1 VAGIFGL
8 LRREGSVAS
17 PRDLAHMA
25 QRLAPLAP
33 GGCRSEPLGELGI
46 GICHAPLR
54 AIDRTDGAPIYEAQ
68 SGITLVAAARLDERG
83 RLGAALGI
91 APAELARMTDSALIL
106 RAWLHWR
113 EDFALHLL
121 GDFVVAIWDERRRRL
136 VLARDPMGQRDLF
149 YHVGRDLLAFA
160 PDVPG
165 LWALSEVPRAL
176 EESMLCNALT
186 REFTATPGATLFT
199 GIQSLPGGHL
209 LIVEPGREPQLRA
222 YWEPHADPAHVGR
235 NEAYYVEAY
244 RAILGDAVTARLDG
258 LEKPPGLLL
267 SGGFDSSAIAGL
279 ARDPLRQTGQ
289 RMVAAASVMPS
300 DYAGPI
306 RHAGRWVDLCARD
319 MPWLDIRR
327 VTRDGLD
334 PIADIQRRLS
344 ERQTM
349 PSVYDPVDAS
359 LCAELASGGAAL
371 AMDGHGGDYTLN
383 PRGRNALARW
393 LAAGAYRRFGRE
405 LLAARRTTGRS
416 LASLLR
422 SDVAPHYLPP
432 ALRNWHTAR
441 RRAQLPVRW
450 DFIAQA
456 GSAAPT
462 RDERGGLLWAI
473 DLVRRGSGSAS
484 GFARHG
490 LTLSRPFHD
499 RRVVELALAI
509 PPDLHV
515 RNGHSRHLAR
525 IALRNVY
532 PDEFQFRGRANDDPF
547 PDFQSAIDRA
557 RPALLADLDRMQQSP
572 SLTQMIDFPRLRTLL
587 AAMPSGAHRSGWEQ
601 DTHTALNTYCVARYV
616 EWFRRDNRLAD

>member
-1 VAGIFGL
+1 
-8 LRREGSVAS
+8 
-17 PRDLAHMA
+17 MA
-25 QRLAPLAP
+25 RQLAPLAP
-33 GGCRSEPLGELGI
+33 SGCRSETLGELGV

-54 AIDRTDGAPIYEAQ
+54 AIDRIDGVPISDAQ
-68 SGITLVAAARLDERG
+68 AGITLVASARLDDRAG
-83 RLGAALGI
+83 LGAAIDI

-106 RAWLHWR
+106 RAWLRWG
-113 EDFALHLL
+113 EDFVSHLL

-176 EESMLCNALT
+176 EDSMLCNALT
-186 REFTATPGATLFT
+186 QDFTATPGATLFT
-199 GIQSLPGGHL
+199 GIDSLPGGHL
-209 LIVEPGREPQLRA
+209 LIAQPGREPELRA
-222 YWEPHADPAHVGR
+222 YWEPHASSAHIGR
-235 NEAYYVEAY
+235 DESYYVEAY
-244 RAILGDAVTARLDG
+244 RAILGDAVATRLDG

-279 ARDPLRQTGQ
+279 ARDPLERSGQ
-289 RMVAAASVMPS
+289 RLVAAASVMPS
-300 DYAGPI
+300 DYSGTI

-334 PIADIQRRLS
+334 PIADIQRRLT
-344 ERQTM
+344 ERQTL
-349 PSVYDPVDAS
+349 PSVYDPVDAA
-359 LCAELASGGAAL
+359 LCAELASGGARL

-383 PRGRNALARW
+383 PRGRHALARW
-393 LAAGAYRRFGRE
+393 LAVGEYRRFARE
-405 LLAARRTTGRS
+405 LLAARRTSNRS
-416 LASLLR
+416 IASLVRHDVVPHLLPARLR
-422 SDVAPHYLPP
+422 RWA
-432 ALRNWHTAR
+432 AAR
-441 RRAQLPVRW
+441 QRAQLPVQRG
-450 DFIAQA
+450 FVETA
-456 GSAAPT
+456 GSTPLD
-462 RDERGGLLWAI
+462 RKGRGGLCWAI
-473 DLVRRGSGSAS
+473 DLVRRSSGSAS

-515 RNGHSRHLAR
+515 RDGHSRHLAR
-525 IALRNVY
+525 TALQDVY
-532 PDEFQFRGRANDDPF
+532 PAEFQRRGRANDDPF
-547 PDFQSAIDRA
+547 PDFQPAIDRA
-557 RPALLADLDRMQQSP
+557 RPALLADLERMQQSP
-572 SLTQMIDFPRLRTLL
+572 SLAVMIDFSRLRSLL
-587 AAMPSGAHRSGWEQ
+587 AAMPPGAHRSGWEQ

>member
-1 VAGIFGL
+1 MAGIFGL
-8 LRREGSVAS
+8 LRRDGSVAS
-17 PRDLAHMA
+17 PRDLARMA

-33 GGCRSEPLGELGI
+33 GGCRSEALGELGI
-46 GICHAPLR
+46 GVCHAPLR
-54 AIDRTDGAPIYEAQ
+54 AIDRTEGVPVYDAQ
-68 SGITLVAAARLDERG
+68 SGITLVASARLDARG
-83 RLGAALGI
+83 GLGAALGV
-91 APAELARMTDSALIL
+91 APAYLARMTDSALIL
-106 RAWLHWR
+106 RAWLRWG
-113 EDFALHLL
+113 EAFAAHLL

-176 EESMLCNALT
+176 EDTMLCNALT
-186 REFTATPGATLFT
+186 REFTSTPGATMFT
-199 GIQSLPGGHL
+199 GIQSLAGGHL
-209 LIVEPGREPQLRA
+209 LIVEPGHEPQLRA
-222 YWEPHADPAHVGR
+222 FWEPHADPAHVGR
-235 NEAYYVEAY
+235 NEAYYIDAY
-244 RAILGDAVTARLDG
+244 RAILTDAVATRLDG

-267 SGGFDSSAIAGL
+267 SGGFDSTAIAGL
-279 ARDPLRQTGQ
+279 ARDPLERSGQ
-289 RMVAAASVMPS
+289 RLVAAASVMPS
-300 DYAGPI
+300 DYAGTI

-327 VTRDGLD
+327 VTRDGLN
-334 PIADIQRRLS
+334 PIADIQRRLT

-349 PSVYDPVDAS
+349 PSAYDPVDTA
-359 LCAELASGGAAL
+359 LCAELTSGGAGL

-383 PRGRNALARW
+383 PRGRHALARW

-422 SDVAPHYLPP
+422 YDVAPHYLPP
-432 ALRNWHTAR
+432 ALRNWHAAR
-441 RRAQLPVRW
+441 RRSQLPVQRH
-450 DFIAQA
+450 FIAQA

-515 RNGHSRHLAR
+515 RNGHNRHLAR
-525 IALRNVY
+525 TALQDVY
-532 PDEFQFRGRANDDPF
+532 PAEFQRRGRANDDAF
-547 PDFQSAIDRA
+547 PDFQAAIERIKPTLINDLERLQGSA
-557 RPALLADLDRMQQSP
+557 ALSA
-572 SLTQMIDFPRLRTLL
+572 MIDFGRLR
-587 AAMPSGAHRSGWEQ
+587 AMLMVPQRGKHRSGWEQ
-601 DTHTALNTYCVARYV
+601 ETHAALNAYCVARYV
-616 EWFRRDNRLAD
+616 EWFRRENC

>member
-1 VAGIFGL
+1 MAGIFGL
-8 LRREGSVAS
+8 LRRDGSVAS
-17 PRDLAHMA
+17 PRDLARMA

-33 GGCRSEPLGELGI
+33 GGCRSEALGELGI
-46 GICHAPLR
+46 GVCHAPLR
-54 AIDRTDGAPIYEAQ
+54 AIDRTEGVPIYDAQ
-68 SGITLVAAARLDERG
+68 SGITLVASARLDARG
-83 RLGAALGI
+83 GLGAALGV
-91 APAELARMTDSALIL
+91 APADLARMTDSALIL
-106 RAWLHWR
+106 RAWLRWG
-113 EDFALHLL
+113 EAFAAHLL
-121 GDFVVAIWDERRRRL
+121 GDFVVAIWHERRRRL

-176 EESMLCNALT
+176 EDTMLCNALT
-186 REFTATPGATLFT
+186 REFTSTPGATMFT
-199 GIQSLPGGHL
+199 GIQSLAGGHL
-209 LIVEPGREPQLRA
+209 LIVEPGHEPQLRA
-222 YWEPHADPAHVGR
+222 FWEPHADPAHVGR
-235 NEAYYVEAY
+235 NEAYYIDAY
-244 RAILGDAVTARLDG
+244 RAILTDAVATRLDG

-279 ARDPLRQTGQ
+279 ARDPLERSGQ
-289 RMVAAASVMPS
+289 RLVAAASVMPS
-300 DYAGPI
+300 DYAGTI

-327 VTRDGLD
+327 VTRDGLN
-334 PIADIQRRLS
+334 PIADIQRRLT

-349 PSVYDPVDAS
+349 PSAYDPVDTA
-359 LCAELASGGAAL
+359 LCAELTSGGAGL

-383 PRGRNALARW
+383 PRGRHALARW

-422 SDVAPHYLPP
+422 YDVAPHYLPP
-432 ALRNWHTAR
+432 ALRNWHAAR
-441 RRAQLPVRW
+441 RRSQLPVQR

-515 RNGHSRHLAR
+515 RNGHNRHLAR
-525 IALRNVY
+525 TALQDVY
-532 PDEFQFRGRANDDPF
+532 PAEFQRRGRANDDAF
-547 PDFQSAIDRA
+547 PDFQAAIERIKPTLINDLERLQGSA
-557 RPALLADLDRMQQSP
+557 ALSA
-572 SLTQMIDFPRLRTLL
+572 MIDFGRLR
-587 AAMPSGAHRSGWEQ
+587 AMLMAPQRGKHRSGWEQ
-601 DTHTALNTYCVARYV
+601 ETHAALNAYCVARYV
-616 EWFRRDNRLAD
+616 EWFRRENC